1 MRVIEEYVKS
11 EEKLKGTANGDYSI
25 YAEHPCQM
33 KYNIVKTL
41 CSNDKQALE
50 TLCDVAKKKRFTVKV
65 YDLSTSWGRLRAFT
79 KGIKTIP
86 AIAIGFFKVDGIP
99 NREELLKILER
110 TH

>member
-1 MRVIEEYVKS
+1 MRVIEVYVKS

-25 YAEHPCQM
+25 YAEHPCEV
-33 KYNIVKTL
+33 KYNIMKTL

-50 TLCDVAKKKRFTVKV
+50 TLCDVAKKKRSVVKV
-65 YDLSTSWGRLRAFT
+65 YDLSTSWGRLKAFT
-79 KGIKTIP
+79 RGIRTVP
-86 AIAIGFFKVDGIP
+86 AIAIGSSKIDGIP